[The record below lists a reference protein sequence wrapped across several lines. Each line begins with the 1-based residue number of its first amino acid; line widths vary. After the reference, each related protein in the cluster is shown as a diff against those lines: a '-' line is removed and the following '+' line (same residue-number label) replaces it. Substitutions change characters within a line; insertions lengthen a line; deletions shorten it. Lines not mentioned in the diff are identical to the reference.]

1 MRYRDSMGKTVKVDS
16 SLRVRAPFKQIL
28 TTIKSCQF
36 ALLPSEKKLLD
47 EKSHLVSEI
56 GITIHSFQ
64 EMTSTLNFKYWL
76 TNSKVSFEDGHK
88 LQLSWLSSSFFKDL
102 SRELGFEPPL
112 DEQHLKD
119 LSESQFC
126 EKVHR
131 MIAINALGV
140 QPNKTANL

>member
-1 MRYRDSMGKTVKVDS
+1 MK
-16 SLRVRAPFKQIL
+16 
-28 TTIKSCQF
+28 
-36 ALLPSEKKLLD
+36 
-47 EKSHLVSEI
+47 KSHLVFEI

-131 MIAINALGV
+131 MIAINALGA